1 MCKDTEK
8 CRKQVK
14 EIGVRHERARL
25 DSELSL
31 EKSKQKYDMCS
42 EEWERAILVRNS
54 SDNDQTPKKGLFKSN
69 KTPAQVI
76 NSIK

>member
-42 EEWERAILVRNS
+42 EEWERAILARNS

-69 KTPAQVI
+69 RTPAQVI